1 MVAGQWLLRRGAVP
15 IAQRRRAGGWR
26 ADERG
31 SVAIESAII
40 FPVLVLIFLG
50 MVEMSQAF
58 TVKRR
63 VQNVANSTADLVA
76 QSQTVTT
83 SDLNDIASI
92 GAQLMLP
99 FSSTGLTL
107 TITSVAEDTQSKVTV
122 QWSCSW
128 SSLSSSANCTASR
141 SRLYGAPFRA
151 SQPGPERDHRTGGI
165 PLYTVYRRVP
175 DGRPD
180 LYGIF
185 VLQAA
190 PRRFSCEAVEVRS
203 LFSLGRH

>member
-1 MVAGQWLLRRGAVP
+1 MVAGQWLLRTVAVP
-15 IAQRRRAGGWR
+15 IAQRRRAGRWR

-40 FPVLVLIFLG
+40 LPVLVLIFLG

-128 SSLSSSANCTASR
+128 SSLSSSANCTAT
-141 SRLYGAPFRA
+141 GAAYTGLP
-151 SQPGPERDHRTGGI
+151 SGLLNPGQSVIIGRVAYPYTPSIGEFLTGG
-165 PLYTVYRRVP
+165 LTFTASSYYRPR
-175 DGRPD
+175 
-180 LYGIF
+180 L
-185 VLQAA
+185 AA
-190 PRRFSCEAVEVRS
+190 SVVKQ
-203 LFSLGRH
+203 

>member
-1 MVAGQWLLRRGAVP
+1 MARDNGFSESRRSNRTTAKSG
-15 IAQRRRAGGWR
+15 RWR

-31 SVAIESAII
+31 SAAIELAII

-63 VQNVANSTADLVA
+63 VQNVANTTADLVA
-76 QSQTVTT
+76 RSQTVTT

-107 TITSVAEDTQSKVTV
+107 TITSVTEDAQSKVTV

-128 SSLSSSANCTASR
+128 SSLSSSANCTAT
-141 SRLYGAPFRA
+141 GAAYTGLPSGLLNAGQSVIVGRA
-151 SQPGPERDHRTGGI
+151 AYPYTPSIGEFLTGG
-165 PLYTVYRRVP
+165 LTFTASSYYRPR
-175 DGRPD
+175 
-180 LYGIF
+180 L
-185 VLQAA
+185 AA
-190 PRRFSCEAVEVRS
+190 SVVKQ
-203 LFSLGRH
+203 

>member
-15 IAQRRRAGGWR
+15 IAQRRRAGRWR

-128 SSLSSSANCTASR
+128 SSLSSSANCTATGSAYTGLP
-141 SRLYGAPFRA
+141 SGLLN
-151 SQPGPERDHRTGGI
+151 PGQSVIIGRVAYPYTPSIGEFLTGG
-165 PLYTVYRRVP
+165 LTFTASSYYRPR
-175 DGRPD
+175 
-180 LYGIF
+180 L
-185 VLQAA
+185 AA
-190 PRRFSCEAVEVRS
+190 SVVKQ
-203 LFSLGRH
+203 

>member
-107 TITSVAEDTQSKVTV
+107 TIKSVAEDAQSKVTV

-128 SSLSSSANCTASR
+128 SSLSSSANCTAT
-141 SRLYGAPFRA
+141 GAAYTGLP
-151 SQPGPERDHRTGGI
+151 SGLLNPGQSVIIGRVAYPYTPSIGEFLTGG
-165 PLYTVYRRVP
+165 LTFTAFSYYRPR
-175 DGRPD
+175 
-180 LYGIF
+180 L
-185 VLQAA
+185 AA
-190 PRRFSCEAVEVRS
+190 SVVKQ
-203 LFSLGRH
+203 

>member
-1 MVAGQWLLRRGAVP
+1 MVAGQWLLRRVAIP
-15 IAQRRRAGGWR
+15 IAQQRRAGRWR

-128 SSLSSSANCTASR
+128 SSLSSSANCTAT
-141 SRLYGAPFRA
+141 GAAYTGLP
-151 SQPGPERDHRTGGI
+151 SGLLNPGQSVIIGRVAYPYTPSIGEFLTGG
-165 PLYTVYRRVP
+165 LTFTASSYYRPR
-175 DGRPD
+175 
-180 LYGIF
+180 L
-185 VLQAA
+185 AA
-190 PRRFSCEAVEVRS
+190 SVVKQ
-203 LFSLGRH
+203 